1 VHDSEPAAQLF
12 SSPFFSRQMKRK
24 AADIS
29 SDDAPP
35 TQLQEHVNKKG
46 RVEHKMYIIVNAHLP
61 RNTTVETDI
70 FALHG
75 NPNGVARIWHL
86 LKDATQMKRSG
97 IAATIV
103 GGLTITPCHWNLVEY
118 AGWHGVGKN
127 KKLALAYIDT
137 AITLIEMIMA
147 QEDVRVIVGYTYP
160 VAELVNCDGRVLLI
174 ECERNIP
181 V

>member
-1 VHDSEPAAQLF
+1 
-12 SSPFFSRQMKRK
+12 
-24 AADIS
+24 
-29 SDDAPP
+29 
-35 TQLQEHVNKKG
+35 
-46 RVEHKMYIIVNAHLP
+46 MYIIVNAHFP
-61 RNTTVETDI
+61 RKTSVETDI
-70 FALHG
+70 YALHG
-75 NPNGVARIWHL
+75 NPDGVARIWHL

-160 VAELVNCDGRVLLI
+160 VAELANCDGRVVLI

-181 V
+181 D

>member
-1 VHDSEPAAQLF
+1 
-12 SSPFFSRQMKRK
+12 MKRK

-29 SDDAPP
+29 TDDAPP
-35 TQLQEHVNKKG
+35 TQLQEPVKKKV
-46 RVEHKMYIIVNAHLP
+46 RVEHKMYVIVNARGP
-61 RNTTVETDI
+61 RHTTVETDI
-70 FALHG
+70 FALQG
-75 NPNGVARIWHL
+75 NPDGIARIWHI

-97 IAATIV
+97 IATTIV
-103 GGLTITPCHWNLVEY
+103 GGLTITPCHWNLEEY

-160 VAELVNCDGRVLLI
+160 VAELANCNGRVVLI